1 MAFRIIGTTWSA
13 GWDFSQSYD
22 YRIDAVAAMAKK
34 MANAPEMLLELVTE
48 EEFLAR
54 CEQDALDPRF

>member
-1 MAFRIIGTTWSA
+1 MAYRILSHTWSA

-34 MANAPEMLLELVTE
+34 MANAPEMLFELVTE

-54 CEQDALDPRF
+54 CEQDALDPHF